1 MKTDICI
8 DSGKRIK
15 KKHQAKYSPFRT
27 FISSL
32 VSMKLMQTTKGIYS
46 GIKNTLSNQVIGV
59 LPLCKNKQYYIFNLR
74 VKTAL
79 QEDINLK
86 IRTT

>member
-1 MKTDICI
+1 
-8 DSGKRIK
+8 
-15 KKHQAKYSPFRT
+15 
-27 FISSL
+27 
-32 VSMKLMQTTKGIYS
+32 MKLMQTTKGIYS